1 MTTHDDTAVPAGQM
15 EPIRHDN
22 LLINF
27 TTEFLR
33 IWDTHGSRAKKAAIW
48 RPTPAADVLPGYFP
62 LGDVLIDNHD
72 NITGR
77 HIVAVVCEADTP
89 SADPAKGKALCRP
102 VDYELIWED
111 TGSGSKKDGAI
122 WRPVPPEGYVALG
135 SVCSDGHQ
143 KPSFNAVR
151 CVRADLVIASGL
163 SEQTWNDRSS
173 GARKSISTW
182 SAIPPSAPADEIYL
196 VPGTFVGCSGY
207 SRPDNLFAYS
217 LRIRISLEV
226 NPAPTLP
233 VLDSEI
239 PPCAQVPEHPTQT
252 ARLPW
257 FAVKDPQLSRRE
269 QLRESPF
276 YLLQRT
282 DYYQLVGHCKNGQD
296 DARPIR
302 WTAPRAQRSENLR
315 TFTQLTS
322 IEFGA
327 QWQSN
332 ARQPFLFSARLNNA
346 FTQCEIQSN
355 EWLNPAPIEVAAVMA
370 KNSSIGVY
378 LMQSDYVLLR
388 ADGTHVTDDV
398 SYTDGN
404 SLHISQY
411 TPTEPEVMVVPLVEP
426 AVQAIIHTP
435 SADNEVTAPLPE
447 PEPDLPNATDTLP

>member
-1 MTTHDDTAVPAGQM
+1 MTTHDDTAVPAGQL

-22 LLINF
+22 LLISF

-33 IWDTHGSRAKKAAIW
+33 IWDTHGSRAKPAAIW

-62 LGDVLIDNHD
+62 LGDVVIDHHN
-72 NITGR
+72 NITGK
-77 HIVAVVCEADTP
+77 HVVAVVCEAATP
-89 SADPAKGKALCRP
+89 SADPAKGKALHRP
-102 VDYELIWED
+102 VDYELIWDD

-135 SVCSDGHQ
+135 SVCSDGHE

-151 CVRADLVIASGL
+151 CVRADLVIASAL
-163 SEQTWNDRSS
+163 SEQWNDRSS
-173 GARKSISTW
+173 GARKSVSTW
-182 SAIPPSAPADEIYL
+182 SAIPPSASVDEIYL
-196 VPGTFVGCSGY
+196 ETGTFVGCTGY
-207 SRPDNLFAYS
+207 SRPDNLRVYS
-217 LRIRISLEV
+217 LRLQIALEV
-226 NPAPTLP
+226 NSPPTLP
-233 VLDSEI
+233 VLDSEM
-239 PPCAQVPEHPTQT
+239 PPSVQVPEHPTQT

-257 FAVKDPQLSRRE
+257 FAVKDPELSRRE

-296 DARPIR
+296 DDRTVR

-332 ARQPFLFSARLNNA
+332 ERQPFLFSARLNNA

-355 EWLNPAPIEVAAVMA
+355 EWLNPAPIEIAAVMA
-370 KNSSIGVY
+370 RNSSMAVY
-378 LMQSDYVLLR
+378 LIQSDYSLLR
-388 ADGTHVTDDV
+388 ADGTHVNDDV
-398 SYTDGN
+398 SYTDSN

-411 TPTEPEVMVVPLVEP
+411 KPTEPEVIVVPASEP
-426 AVQAIIHTP
+426 AVQASIDTP
-435 SADNEVTAPLPE
+435 PANNEISAPLQE
-447 PEPDLPNATDTLP
+447 QDLSDATDTAP